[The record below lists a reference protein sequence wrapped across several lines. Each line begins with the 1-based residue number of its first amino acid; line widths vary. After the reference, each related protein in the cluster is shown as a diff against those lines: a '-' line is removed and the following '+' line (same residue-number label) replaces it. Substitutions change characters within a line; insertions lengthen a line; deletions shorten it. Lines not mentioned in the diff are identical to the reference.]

1 MLGRIHPGRSL
12 GFGEPFLVD
21 DQPCDVNADDLP
33 LTVELMVFSL
43 PVGGAELDG
52 LGEPPD
58 VLPVE
63 LDVTGR

>member
-1 MLGRIHPGRSL
+1 MLGWIHPGRSL

-21 DQPCDVNADDLP
+21 DQPRGVNTDDLP

-52 LGEPPD
+52 LGEPPMSC
-58 VLPVE
+58 PSSS
-63 LDVTGR
+63 T